1 MKVGLV
7 GLGRIGRHMLRF
19 VLDEFVDIEFYFYDL
34 NGNLHNIVYLLNY
47 DSVYGLRSERFEVRE
62 GDMIYDT
69 SSKSAVVYCNLDEF
83 TNLDLD
89 FVIDCSG
96 SANVFSYLSEQG
108 IKTYVTH
115 APASDLV
122 DEYII
127 ANVSDKSQGRIV
139 STSICDTTA
148 IAPVVKFVDETI
160 GFSNAH
166 LVTLH
171 PWLGYQNLTDNSV
184 ISIDTPA
191 HYHEDF
197 ALGRKSSEAMIPK
210 STSAI
215 AALGKVLPNL
225 AEKFSSFSFRVPT
238 PIVSSALLN
247 FNLHNVDITP
257 EEFLDQVS
265 QVNGVKIS
273 RPNLISSDFI
283 GLNANCAVDQKSVQ
297 LNGDILSLVLWYD
310 NELGYVASAAQY
322 IMKEQI

>member
-1 MKVGLV
+1 MKIGLV

-19 VLDEFVDIEFYFYDL
+19 ILNEFPDIEIYFYDL
-34 NGNLHNIVYLLNY
+34 NSNLHNIVYLLNY
-47 DSVYGLRSERFEVRE
+47 DSVYGLRSERFEVCKDE
-62 GDMIYDT
+62 VIYD
-69 SSKSAVVYCNLDEF
+69 SASQSALAYCKLHNFGE
-83 TNLDLD
+83 LDLD

-96 SANVFSYLSEQG
+96 SASVFTFLSELG
-108 IKTYVTH
+108 VKTYVTH
-115 APASDLV
+115 TPTSNLI

-148 IAPVVKFVDETI
+148 IAPIVKFVDDFI
-160 GFSNAH
+160 GFTNAH

-191 HYHEDF
+191 HYHGDF

-225 AEKFSSFSFRVPT
+225 ADKFSSFSYRVPT

-247 FNLHNVDITP
+247 FNLKNVDVTP
-257 EEFLDQVS
+257 EEFLDHVR
-265 QVNGVKIS
+265 QVNGVQIA

-297 LNGDILSLVLWYD
+297 LNGNILSLALWYD

-322 IMKEQI
+322 IMRDQI